1 MRYILL
7 FIAFANYF
15 FASQAPHHVQTDIV
29 PRTVDFVIFIALIYY
44 LLAGKIRDFFSSRS
58 QEIASEL
65 SKVDEKIENAKK
77 AKEEAL
83 KKVQEAKEL
92 AKEIEQTTAKETQM
106 MVEKIKKAY
115 EFEAEV
121 LEKHKEEVKEV
132 TQNKM
137 IREVVTESLNE
148 VLEIDNIAQNKNEL
162 IETLLKKV
170 A

>member
-1 MRYILL
+1 
-7 FIAFANYF
+7 
-15 FASQAPHHVQTDIV
+15 
-29 PRTVDFVIFIALIYY
+29 
-44 LLAGKIRDFFSSRS
+44 
-58 QEIASEL
+58 
-65 SKVDEKIENAKK
+65 
-77 AKEEAL
+77 
-83 KKVQEAKEL
+83 
-92 AKEIEQTTAKETQM
+92 M

-121 LEKHKEEVKEV
+121 LEKHKEEIKEV
-132 TQNKM
+132 AQNKM

>member
-1 MRYILL
+1 MRYVL
-7 FIAFANYF
+7 FFMAVVGYAFASG
-15 FASQAPHHVQTDIV
+15 AEHHVQTDIV
-29 PRTVDFVIFIALIYY
+29 PRTVNFIIFAALIYY
-44 LLAGKIRDFFSSRS
+44 LLAGKIKEFFASRS
-58 QEIASEL
+58 DNIASEL
-65 SKVDEKIENAKK
+65 GKVDEKIEEAKK

-83 KKVQEAKEL
+83 KKVEEAKEL

-115 EFEAEV
+115 EFESET
-121 LEKHKEEVKEV
+121 LQKQKEEVQEV